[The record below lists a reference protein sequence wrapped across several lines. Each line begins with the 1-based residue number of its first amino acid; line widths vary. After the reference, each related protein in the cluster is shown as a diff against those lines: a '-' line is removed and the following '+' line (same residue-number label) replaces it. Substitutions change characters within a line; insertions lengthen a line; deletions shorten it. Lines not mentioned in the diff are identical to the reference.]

1 MPSTSHLPHPPRDI
15 NEFVGCLYS
24 FLMES
29 RIDMYNMANPRSRF
43 HELLMIFFDELG
55 VNVCNRNLTFC
66 GDNRVFTINGVVD
79 YAIRVG
85 NDILPIKIIFDDGMI
100 PCKQIPHS
108 MWKSIYQLENL
119 SETANQRMKGLVIL
133 VSNNTSLQAEQELQH
148 GYTRNNIQIDGC
160 NVVLHGNYVI
170 RWHSLKAS
178 YKAIFLLV

>member
-43 HELLMIFFDELG
+43 HELLMIFLDELG

-85 NDILPIKIIFDDGMI
+85 NDILPIKIIVDDGMI

-133 VSNNTSLQAEQELQH
+133 VSNKH
-148 GYTRNNIQIDGC
+148 
-160 NVVLHGNYVI
+160 LHH
-170 RWHSLKAS
+170 W
-178 YKAIFLLV
+178 FLIKRLNLR